1 MWGVAVIAVERWTG
15 RETRALRRALRMTVI
30 GFAEHL
36 GVAVRTVS
44 NWEARGTD
52 IEPLPEMQAALDTAL
67 SRASNESVHR
77 FQAFLAEG
85 EPSEFDPLP
94 VPEGRRSAVRPSLQV
109 SAQVIDELTRLR
121 ASLVRSDSL
130 LGPGRLIATVAEQ
143 VANVQDM
150 LDSARGELRH
160 RVFDLA
166 ALYAEFQGWL
176 FEDAG
181 QSVRSVGW
189 TGRSVEWAQASDNA
203 DLAAYTLMR
212 RAQQAA
218 ALQESALAVGLAQ
231 AAGRLDGVSARIQSA
246 SAQQHAAG
254 LALEGDELAALR
266 VMDEAESLIDQD
278 EEPAVDP
285 YSLAEW
291 CTPSYVLAQ
300 RANVLITL
308 GRSIEAI
315 QTFDQALAIWPEE
328 YRRERGLHLSRKA
341 KALAMDRRLD
351 EAVSVGTEA
360 LGIAVDTGSRRTI
373 DELQQMAE
381 FAAEQD
387 IGNRDIGEFSAALLV
402 ASQGGSGS

>member
-1 MWGVAVIAVERWTG
+1 
-15 RETRALRRALRMTVI
+15 MTVI

-67 SRASNESVHR
+67 SRASTESVHR
-77 FQAFLAEG
+77 FQAFLSEG
-85 EPSEFDPLP
+85 EPAEFDPMP
-94 VPEGRRSAVRPSLQV
+94 IPEGRRSAVRPTLQV
-109 SAQVIDELTRLR
+109 SVQVIEELTRLR
-121 ASLVRSDSL
+121 ASLVASDAL

-150 LDSARGELRH
+150 LEAARGDLRP

-181 QSVRSVGW
+181 QASRSVGW
-189 TGRSVEWAQASDNA
+189 TGRSVEWAQASENS

-218 ALQESALAVGLAQ
+218 AQQESALTIGLAR
-231 AAGRLDGVSARIQSA
+231 AAGRQNGVSAKILSA

-254 LALEGDELAALR
+254 LALEGEEVQALR
-266 VMDEAESLIDQD
+266 AMDEAETLIDQD
-278 EEPAVDP
+278 QDPTEDP

-291 CTPSYVLAQ
+291 CTQSYVLAQ

-308 GRSIEAI
+308 GRSLEAVE
-315 QTFDQALAIWPEE
+315 TFDQALAIWPQS

-341 KALAMDRRLD
+341 RALAMDHRLD
-351 EAVSVGTEA
+351 EAIAVGNEA
-360 LGIAVDTGSRRTI
+360 LSIAVDTGSRRTI
-373 DELQQMAE
+373 DELQLMAE
-381 FAAEQD
+381 LAAEQD
-387 IGNRDIGEFSAALLV
+387 LQNRDVGEFSAALLV
-402 ASQGGSGS
+402 AAAQGSTSS

>member
-1 MWGVAVIAVERWTG
+1 VIAVERWTG

-67 SRASNESVHR
+67 SRASTESVHR
-77 FQAFLAEG
+77 FQAFLAQG
-85 EPSEFDPLP
+85 EQAEFDPLP
-94 VPEGRRSAVRPSLQV
+94 VPEGRRPAVRPSLQV

-121 ASLVRSDSL
+121 MSLVRSDSL

-150 LDSARGELRH
+150 LDSARGDLRR

-176 FEDAG
+176 FEDVG

-218 ALQESALAVGLAQ
+218 GQQDSALTIGLAQ
-231 AAGRLDGVSARIQSA
+231 AAGRQPGVSARIQSA

-254 LALEGDELAALR
+254 LALEGEQLLALR
-266 VMDEAESLIDQD
+266 AMDEAEALIDQ
-278 EEPAVDP
+278 EEDLTADP

-308 GRSIEAI
+308 GQGIEAV

-341 KALAMDRRLD
+341 RALAMDRQLD
-351 EAVSVGTEA
+351 QAVAVGTEA
-360 LGIAVDTGSRRTI
+360 LGIAVDTGSRRTLA
-373 DELQQMAE
+373 ELQTMADL
-381 FAAEQD
+381 AAEQD
-387 IGNRDIGEFSAALLV
+387 IANRDVGEFSAALLSAV
-402 ASQGGSGS
+402 HGGTAS

>member
-1 MWGVAVIAVERWTG
+1 VIAVERWTG

-67 SRASNESVHR
+67 SRASSESVHR

-94 VPEGRRSAVRPSLQV
+94 VPEGRRSSVRPTLQV

-150 LDSARGELRH
+150 LDTARGDLRH

-189 TGRSVEWAQASDNA
+189 TGRSVEWAQASDNS

-218 ALQESALAVGLAQ
+218 ALQESALTIGLSE
-231 AAGRLDGVSARIQSA
+231 AAARQNGVSARIQSA

-254 LALEGDELAALR
+254 LALEGEEVAALR
-266 VMDEAESLIDQD
+266 EMDDAESLLEREED
-278 EEPAVDP
+278 ETEDL
-285 YSLAEW
+285 YGLAEW
-291 CTPSYVLAQ
+291 CTSSYVLAQ

-308 GRSIEAI
+308 GRSIDAI
-315 QTFDQALAIWPEE
+315 ETFDQALAIWPQE

-351 EAVSVGTEA
+351 EAVAVGSEA
-360 LGIAVDTGSRRTI
+360 LGIAVDTGSRRTL
-373 DELQQMAE
+373 DELQLMAE
-381 FAAEQD
+381 LAAEQD
-387 IGNRDIGEFSAALLV
+387 IGNQGIGEFSAALQL
-402 ASQGGSGS
+402 AQRGKDS

>member
-1 MWGVAVIAVERWTG
+1 VIAVERWTG

-44 NWEARGTD
+44 NWEARGAG

-67 SRASNESVHR
+67 SRASTEAVHR
-77 FQAFLAEG
+77 FQSFLYEG
-85 EPSEFDPLP
+85 EPAEFDPMP
-94 VPEGRRSAVRPSLQV
+94 VPEGRRSVVRPSLQA
-109 SAQVIDELTRLR
+109 SDQVVDELTRLR

-150 LDSARGELRH
+150 LESARGDLRH

-181 QSVRSVGW
+181 QTARSVGW
-189 TGRSVEWAQASDNA
+189 TSRSVEWAQAGDNP

-218 ALQESALAVGLAQ
+218 GRQESALAIGLAG
-231 AAGRLDGVSARIQSA
+231 AATRRDGVSPRIQSA
-246 SAQQHAAG
+246 SAQQQAAG
-254 LALEGDELAALR
+254 LALEGEEVGALR
-266 VMDEAESLIDQD
+266 SMDEAEALL
-278 EEPAVDP
+278 EENDAADVPGP
-285 YSLAEW
+285 YGLAEW
-291 CTPSYVLAQ
+291 CTSSYVLAQ

-308 GRSIEAI
+308 NRGIEAV
-315 QTFDQALAIWPEE
+315 QTFDQALAVWPPE

-341 KALAMDRRLD
+341 KALAMERRLD

-360 LGIAVDTGSRRTI
+360 LGIAVDTGSRRTL
-373 DELQQMAE
+373 DELQAMAE
-381 FAAEQD
+381 LAAGQD
-387 IGNRDIGEFSAALLV
+387 LQNRDVGEFSARLLV
-402 ASQGGSGS
+402 ATGRGSAS